1 MSGPAVGN
9 LELRNPS
16 WEVGSWRVRNDPAR
30 TGKHPRVVD
39 SWATGTSQALAL
51 AVLAFLG
58 AKLLTLVANLWWF
71 PTLKQRSLRTARAAA
86 DQPVTLLVPLR
97 DEAARLPATLPGLL
111 AAGADEIVFLDDES
125 TDGSAELL
133 RRLSSARPTDE
144 RPTVRIVDGAPRPAG
159 WVGKTWACE
168 QLADATDADL
178 LIYCDADVELAP
190 GALSE
195 VMAEMNRQQADVFS
209 VICRQ
214 RTVSW
219 AERLLTPL
227 ITDVVLCLFPFGL
240 LRAPAPAAATA
251 EGMLLVF
258 RRPAYQTLG
267 GFAAVRAEL
276 VEDVAIA
283 RLTRRRGLQLG
294 LVLGGEL
301 VQARMYTGYRQI
313 INGLGRGLA
322 PVVGGRRWLVALGWL
337 LHFFAY
343 TAPLAL
349 SLRSGRWR
357 TAAILGV
364 IERALVEAKTGGRDW
379 PAALL
384 VAASPLAALPVVA
397 RAMRRKQV
405 WKGRTYG

>member
-1 MSGPAVGN
+1 MSPTAGIRPRADQN
-9 LELRNPS
+9 
-16 WEVGSWRVRNDPAR
+16 WEVGNRQMTRADPAR
-30 TGKHPRVVD
+30 STVDRLTTGASHGLV
-39 SWATGTSQALAL
+39 L
-51 AVLAFLG
+51 AVLAFLVS
-58 AKLLTLVANLWWF
+58 KLLILLANLWWF
-71 PTLKQRSLRTARAAA
+71 PTLKA
-86 DQPVTLLVPLR
+86 PVTRTPSAGPAVDSPTTLLIPLR
-97 DEAARLPATLPGLL
+97 DEALRLPGTLPGLL

-133 RRLSSARPTDE
+133 STLTSARAPGE
-144 RPTVRIVDGAPRPAG
+144 RPTIRVVAGAPRPAG

-168 QLADATDADL
+168 QLAAATDAEL

-190 GALSE
+190 GALAA
-195 VMAEMNRQQADVFS
+195 VVAEMNRQQADVFS

-240 LRAPAPAAATA
+240 LRAPAPSAATA

-258 RRPAYQTLG
+258 RRAAYDTLG
-267 GFAAVRAEL
+267 GFAAVSDEL

-294 LVLGGEL
+294 LVLGGDL

-313 INGLGRGLA
+313 ITGLGRGLA
-322 PVVGGRRWLVALGWL
+322 PVVGGRRWLVAAGWVF
-337 LHFFAY
+337 HVAAY
-343 TAPLAL
+343 TLPVALAAT
-349 SLRSGRWR
+349 SGRWR
-357 TAAILGV
+357 AAAVLGV
-364 IERALVEAKTGGRDW
+364 VERLLVEAKTGGRDW

-384 VAASPLAALPVVA
+384 VAASPVAALPVVA
-397 RAMRRKQV
+397 RAMRRRQE

>member
-1 MSGPAVGN
+1 
-9 LELRNPS
+9 
-16 WEVGSWRVRNDPAR
+16 VRYHPITTTTGQSSRSAR
-30 TGKHPRVVD
+30 LSR
-39 SWATGTSQALAL
+39 ALL
-51 AVLAFLG
+51 IAVLGFLG
-58 AKLLTLVANLWWF
+58 GKLAILLTNLWWF
-71 PTLKQRSLRTARAAA
+71 PSLKLGSRSPAPPKPANDL
-86 DQPVTLLVPLR
+86 PITLLVPLR
-97 DEAARLPATLPGLL
+97 DEALRLPGTLPGLL
-111 AAGADEIVFLDDES
+111 AAGADEIIFLDDQS

-133 RRLSSARPTDE
+133 HSLNAARPTNA
-144 RPTVRIVDGAPRPAG
+144 RPIVRVVTGEPRPAG

-168 QLADATDADL
+168 QLAAATDAEL
-178 LIYCDADVELAP
+178 LVFCDADVELLP
-190 GALSE
+190 GALAA
-195 VMAEMNRQQADVFS
+195 VVAEMHRQQADVFS

-240 LRAPAPAAATA
+240 LRAPAPSAATA

-258 RRPAYQTLG
+258 RRNAYNELG
-267 GFAAVRAEL
+267 GFAAVRGEL

-313 INGLGRGLA
+313 VDGLGRGLA
-322 PVVGGRRWLVALGWL
+322 PVVGGRRWLVAAGWL
-337 LHFFAY
+337 LHVVAY
-343 TAPLAL
+343 TVPVAL
-349 SLRSGRWR
+349 MFRSGRWR
-357 TAAILGV
+357 VAALLG
-364 IERALVEAKTGGRDW
+364 IAERGLVEAKTGGRDW

-384 VAASPLAALPVVA
+384 VSASPLAALPVVL
-397 RAMRRKQV
+397 RAMRRRQV